1 MEFKSFAIGAVVGGV
16 VVAGATALIMERGTE
31 PQPNDVATPR
41 EAIPLDDEGSAS
53 ASLESPQPSA
63 IIESESPSSF
73 DEPAR
78 AAEAAVPEGQ
88 ANIEQ
93 DWFTAK
99 RQQLAEEP
107 REISWSYFVEQ
118 AMSQFLTDHPAM
130 SQFGVEY
137 IECRTRTCQIG
148 TEAYT
153 EMAEP
158 DWQRVLYDLRQQ
170 PWYEFG
176 QVGTSSGLVN
186 GRRMII
192 TELQRQPNE

>member
-16 VVAGATALIMERGTE
+16 VVAGSTALVVDGDTE
-31 PQPNDVATPR
+31 PQPNDGATPR
-41 EAIPLDDEGSAS
+41 EATPLDDEGSPS

-63 IIESESPSSF
+63 IIDSEPPSSF
-73 DEPAR
+73 DEPVR
-78 AAEAAVPEGQ
+78 AAEGAGPEGS
-88 ANIEQ
+88 ANTEQ
-93 DWFTAK
+93 DWLTAK

-107 REISWSYFVEQ
+107 RDISWSYFVEQ

-137 IECRTRTCQIG
+137 IECRTTTCQIG

-186 GRRMII
+186 GRRMIV